1 VQRDAKEVMAEVL
14 GKLTGK
20 LDAPTVSTS
29 AQENRRGNTV
39 GPNRDRLTVGVDL
52 GDRWSQYCILG
63 LEGETLAEGQLRT
76 TQEDV
81 GEFFRGLTTA
91 RVVLE
96 VGTHSAW
103 VQDVITELGHEVLVA
118 NPRLMEGW
126 KRRKRK
132 NDRID
137 ANKLARLGRVDPQSL
152 YPIRHRSREV
162 RQDLV
167 VLRARDALVSVR
179 TELINSTRG
188 LVKSMGTRLPRCSSP
203 SFAEK
208 VKDAIPAEVREA
220 LQPLV
225 QLVETVNECIE
236 RYDERIEELGRK
248 KYGHTTL
255 LRQVKGVG
263 PITSLA
269 YVLTLEDPQRF
280 ASSREV
286 EIATPMLTRY
296 VESRQQQGA
305 KNASCNRELAALKR
319 MFNLGRANQKVRQV
333 PIFPRLQENNVRI
346 GFLEDAHYRRLIEHC
361 PGLWFRA
368 ALELARTYGWRKQ
381 EILKMRVSQVDL
393 FQRTLRLEVGSTKNR
408 DGREV
413 SMTDAIYTLLL
424 ECVRGKTGEQ
434 FVLTRRDGRPVKDFR
449 KTWAN
454 ICAKAG

>member
-1 VQRDAKEVMAEVL
+1 MNKDNNSAKKSEPTAKRAKSRGPVQRDVKEVMAEVL

-20 LDAPTVSTS
+20 LAAASVATS
-29 AQENRRGNTV
+29 AQENRKGNTI

-91 RVVLE
+91 RVVVE

-103 VQDVITELGHEVLVA
+103 VQDVITECGHEVLVA
-118 NPRLMEGW
+118 NPRLMEGS

-132 NDRID
+132 SDRID
-137 ANKLARLGRVDPQSL
+137 AKKLARLGRVDPQSL

-167 VLRARDALVSVR
+167 VLRARDTLVSVR
-179 TELINSTRG
+179 TELINTARG

-208 VKDAIPAEVREA
+208 VKDAIPLEVREA

-225 QLVETVNECIE
+225 QLVETVNDCIA
-236 RYDERIEELGRK
+236 RYDQKIEELGQK

-269 YVLTLEDPQRF
+269 YVLTLEEPQRF

-286 EIATPMLTRY
+286 GPYLGLVPKQEDSGDSQPQLGISKAGDRMLRRLLVGSSQYMLGAFGPDSDLRRY
-296 VESRQQQGA
+296 GLRLCERGG
-305 KNASCNRELAALKR
+305 KNAKKRAVVAVARKLAVL
-319 MFNLGRANQKVRQV
+319 L
-333 PIFPRLQENNVRI
+333 
-346 GFLEDAHYRRLIEHC
+346 HH
-361 PGLWFRA
+361 LW
-368 ALELARTYGWRKQ
+368 
-381 EILKMRVSQVDL
+381 V
-393 FQRTLRLEVGSTKNR
+393 
-408 DGREV
+408 
-413 SMTDAIYTLLL
+413 
-424 ECVRGKTGEQ
+424 TGEVYAPLHQ
-434 FVLTRRDGRPVKDFR
+434 AR
-449 KTWAN
+449 
-454 ICAKAG
+454 AGTGTATAQAAAA